1 MTMSRSAFCSLFEPS
16 TLFSP
21 QSESDLSLQ
30 EPFTG
35 KHKSADTVEK
45 LVDSLVPSLLG
56 GESFVPAFLYTYLK
70 FTVIQNLL
78 FLQ

>member
-1 MTMSRSAFCSLFEPS
+1 MCFGCVFLWFAFVVW
-16 TLFSP
+16 
-21 QSESDLSLQ
+21 QSNESDLSLQ